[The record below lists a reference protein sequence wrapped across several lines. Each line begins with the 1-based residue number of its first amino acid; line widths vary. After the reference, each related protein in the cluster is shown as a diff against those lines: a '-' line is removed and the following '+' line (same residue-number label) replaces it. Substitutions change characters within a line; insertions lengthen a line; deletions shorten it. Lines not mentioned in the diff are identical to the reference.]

1 MAIIFMLSENKSNSQ
16 NKNIPWLSFK
26 DLRVSEGES
35 EEVRSEDGY
44 LFVNDDITNNSAI
57 KELRKKLHLYYVSQ
71 IGKNNVIEFFISLAQ
86 YCYQR
91 IKVILILLSVLA
103 DLLFNL
109 FNDVKDSFTKS
120 MFWGRGNFLNSA
132 MKVLFSSVVFI
143 LTISYLYRKPV
154 VTSASAQQ
162 IDSVGVFETDVMS
175 VYSTANTLVPKNRA
189 RRSEDEYI
197 VKGGDT
203 LSSIAANYEGLTV
216 ESILWAN
223 DMDEN
228 SYIKPGD
235 KLLIPRSNGVL
246 VKVKSGDTIYS
257 LAKEYSASDQAIADA
272 NWLDYPF
279 ELTVGQQLFI
289 PDGKKPTPVS
299 TTTYAN
305 TPSFYIGNQYRNIS
319 SSAVGDPNVGK
330 FLIWPVEGHVG
341 VISQYFSYYHLGM
354 DFASAALPNIVA
366 AGSGTVIFA
375 GCNESCPP
383 MGNTYGGSG
392 YAWSIQIDHGNGY
405 TTWYAHLKNIYVRSG
420 QVVSRGEV
428 IGQMGSTGRSTGPHV
443 HFEVRRGTAYG
454 TQVNPLLYLSL

>member
-1 MAIIFMLSENKSNSQ
+1 MVSENKGSSQ

-26 DLRVSEGES
+26 DLGIPDEES
-35 EEVRSEDGY
+35 DGSRSEDGY
-44 LFVNDDITNNSAI
+44 LFVDDDIKGNRFT
-57 KELRKKLHLYYVSQ
+57 KELRRKLHSFYISQ
-71 IGKNNVIEFFISLAQ
+71 SGKNSIIEFFISFTQ

-91 IKVILILLSVLA
+91 IRVILVLLSVLA

-109 FNDVKDSFTKS
+109 FNNVKDSFTKS

-132 MKVLFSSVVFI
+132 LKVIFSSVVFI

-203 LSSIAANYEGLTV
+203 LSSIAANYEGLSV

-246 VKVKSGDTIYS
+246 VTVKSGDTIYS

-279 ELTVGQQLFI
+279 DLSVGQQLFI
-289 PDGKKPTPVS
+289 PDGKKPTPV
-299 TTTYAN
+299 TTTYAA
-305 TPSFYIGNQYRNIS
+305 TPSFYVGNQYRALS
-319 SSAVGDPNVGK
+319 SSSVGDPNVGK
-330 FLIWPVEGHVG
+330 FLTWPVAGG
-341 VISQYFSYYHLGM
+341 IGMISQYFSSYHTGM
-354 DFASAALPNIVA
+354 DIASNALPNIVA

-443 HFEVRRGTAYG
+443 HFEVRRGAAYG

>member
-1 MAIIFMLSENKSNSQ
+1 MVSENKGSSQ

-26 DLRVSEGES
+26 DLGIPDEES
-35 EEVRSEDGY
+35 DGSRSEDGY
-44 LFVNDDITNNSAI
+44 LFVDDDIKGNRFT
-57 KELRKKLHLYYVSQ
+57 KELRRKLHSFYISQ
-71 IGKNNVIEFFISLAQ
+71 SGKNSIIEFFISFTQ

-91 IKVILILLSVLA
+91 IRVILVLLSVLA

-109 FNDVKDSFTKS
+109 FNNVKDSFTKS

-132 MKVLFSSVVFI
+132 LKVIFSSVVFI

-203 LSSIAANYEGLTV
+203 LSSIAANYEGLSV

-246 VKVKSGDTIYS
+246 VTVKSGDTIYS

-279 ELTVGQQLFI
+279 DLTVGQQLFI
-289 PDGKKPTPVS
+289 PDGKKPTPV
-299 TTTYAN
+299 TTTYAA
-305 TPSFYIGNQYRNIS
+305 TPSFYVGNQYRALS
-319 SSAVGDPNVGK
+319 SSSVGDPNVGK
-330 FLIWPVEGHVG
+330 FLTWPVAGG
-341 VISQYFSYYHLGM
+341 IGMISQYFSSYHTGM
-354 DFASAALPNIVA
+354 DIASNALPNIVA

-443 HFEVRRGTAYG
+443 HFEVRRGAAYG